1 MGVGI
6 VVILST
12 LVLAGVV
19 VVLRG
24 WRGRKVNDHP
34 HCSRCRFD
42 LVGIY
47 PGIRTCPECGTGLEP
62 ARGRKGVRFGARAR
76 QRGVIA
82 CGMAIML
89 IAATP
94 LGIFA
99 YSAATGT
106 SIVKHLPMGALEL
119 MANMGPRARA
129 DEAVVEITTR
139 LRDQTLD
146 QEQSKRAVALVLA
159 FQADDTRVW
168 TRAWADLLEGVDL
181 KGLLT
186 PEQAQQV
193 LVNGIKP
200 VITARPTA
208 VRGGHAVVE
217 IKPVASRL
225 GTNQEFGARYK
236 IRNWRINGVPQ
247 ESGRRPMPLMFEE
260 TPPAFTAQLSDN
272 GIWQFAGPSVPYPQ
286 WMQLN
291 VSFPNFDRTGTRVR
305 RDTPI
310 GPATLSFEVHLAGE
324 FRSNGSIPSPVA
336 SELTWELSV
345 PIKIVDNPDEVVQAR
360 TLTGADFEAFKRGL
374 NLDVVNIVVSE
385 YHEGP
390 DRQLRFAINPNVS
403 KDWGGADYLASKKV
417 PDGVAF
423 LARVEIDGKT
433 YSAGAFVTTSDN
445 SFMNYS
451 STGPPGHVE
460 QMLRLPEAKTANLRL
475 IPMRELAE
483 INPANT
489 WFLDAEIVL
498 QDVPIKIFDIRYKK
512 STPLSD
518 VRATP
523 WSDFNTPSTIRTAK
537 GNWQSRPPA
546 AVNRATPTTTPAT
559 NP

>member
-1 MGVGI
+1 MGSWI
-6 VVILST
+6 VLSLIT
-12 LVLAGVV
+12 LLLGGVL
-19 VVLRG
+19 VVLLG
-24 WRGRKVNDHP
+24 WRGRKINDHP

-47 PGIRTCPECGTGLEP
+47 PGARICPECGTGLEK
-62 ARGRKGVRFGARAR
+62 AQGRKGVRVGVRAR

-82 CGMAIML
+82 CGIAIVL
-89 IAATP
+89 IAGIP
-94 LGIFA
+94 LGLFT
-99 YSAATGT
+99 YSAVRGT
-106 SIVKHLPMGALEL
+106 SIVKHLPLGALEL
-119 MANMGPRARA
+119 MANRGPQGRA
-129 DEAVVEITTR
+129 DEAVVEIRNR

-159 FQADDTRVW
+159 CQADETRTW
-168 TRAWADLLEGVDL
+168 TRAWADLLERVDL
-181 KGLLT
+181 NGLLT

-193 LVNGIKP
+193 LVNGIRP
-200 VITARPTA
+200 TITARPTA
-208 VRGGHAVVE
+208 TRGGHAVVE
-217 IKPVASRL
+217 INPVASRL

-236 IRNWRINGVPQ
+236 VRNWRINGVPQ
-247 ESGRRPMPLMFEE
+247 ESRRRPMPLMFDDL
-260 TPPAFTAQLSDN
+260 PPAFSAKLSDN
-272 GIWQFAGPSVPYPQ
+272 GHWQLAGPSVFHPQ
-286 WMQLN
+286 G
-291 VSFPNFDRTGTRVR
+291 SPSSGSRSDRTGTRVR

-310 GPATLSFEVHLAGE
+310 GPATLSVEVHLAGE
-324 FRSNGSIPSPVA
+324 FRRTAAPYVNPIP

-360 TLTGADFEAFKRGL
+360 TLTGADLEAFKRGL

-390 DRQLRFAINPNVS
+390 ERQLHFAIDPNVRQ
-403 KDWGGADYLASKKV
+403 DWGGADYLASNKV

-423 LARVEIDGKT
+423 LATVEIDGKT

-451 STGPPGHVE
+451 STGPPGHSE
-460 QMLRLPEAKTANLRL
+460 QLLSLPAAKTANVRL

-489 WFLDAEIVL
+489 WFLDAEITL
-498 QDVPIKIFDIRYKK
+498 QDVPIKIIDNRNNK

-523 WSDFNTPSTIRTAK
+523 WSYLARPRAFRTAK
-537 GNWQSRPPA
+537 GFWQSGR
-546 AVNRATPTTTPAT
+546 PAT
-559 NP
+559 VNDPPSNPAPAR

>member
-1 MGVGI
+1 MGAGI

-47 PGIRTCPECGTGLEP
+47 PGVRTCPECGTGLEP

-159 FQADDTRVW
+159 FQAEETRVW

-200 VITARPTA
+200 VITARPVA
-208 VRGGHAVVE
+208 ARGGHAVVE

-236 IRNWRINGVPQ
+236 VRNWRINGVPQ
-247 ESGRRPMPLMFEE
+247 ESRRRLMPLMFEE
-260 TPPAFTAQLSDN
+260 TPPAFSAKLSDN
-272 GIWQFAGPSVPYPQ
+272 GYWQIAGPSVFHPQ
-286 WMQLN
+286 GTP
-291 VSFPNFDRTGTRVR
+291 SSGSRFDRTGTRVR
-305 RDTPI
+305 RDTPL
-310 GPATLSFEVHLAGE
+310 GPATLSVEVHLAGKV
-324 FRSNGSIPSPVA
+324 RRNGAALALVA

-390 DRQLRFAINPNVS
+390 DRELHFAIDPNVRQ
-403 KDWGGADYLASKKV
+403 DWGGADDLANKKV

-433 YSAGAFVTTSDN
+433 YSGGAFVATSDN
-445 SFMNYS
+445 SYMNYS
-451 STGPPGHVE
+451 SMGSPGHTE
-460 QMLRLPEAKTANLRL
+460 QLLRLPEATTANVRL

-489 WFLDAEIVL
+489 WFLDAEITL
-498 QDVPIKIFDIRYKK
+498 KDVPIKIIDNRNNK

-523 WSDFNTPSTIRTAK
+523 WSDLMTLRTLRTSK
-537 GNWQSRPPA
+537 GFWQSAKPA
-546 AVNRATPTTTPAT
+546 AADDSVPSPGTSP
-559 NP
+559 